1 MEEPDSFLVDREAG
15 FSFIFRVVLTV
26 NNSETHIS
34 EDVLIEGGWSDH
46 KTLAKVVVV
55 LELLTSWLGNKEEAS
70 MAAFQVPDPVISRG
84 SQS

>member
-1 MEEPDSFLVDREAG
+1 M
-15 FSFIFRVVLTV
+15 

-34 EDVLIEGGWSDH
+34 EDVLIKGGWSDY

-55 LELLTSWLGNKEEAS
+55 LELLTSWLSNKEEAS